1 MQRRGDL
8 FGDPA
13 GTVTTAVA
21 TPAIVLAT
29 VPYSETSKVVR
40 LATRDLGVQ
49 SAIAKGALRP
59 RSRFGAALQLLS
71 EGQAQLLVKEGRE
84 LHTLTAFD
92 VQHIRADLA
101 IDLDRFAAA
110 NALAEVMLRC
120 APPAPHPESFDVFR
134 HGLDALELAPPVALG
149 VLPIRVLW
157 ALVGSLGFAPALD
170 ACARDGAALAGA
182 KVGFS
187 FREGGAL
194 CPECA
199 PGRSATELTTTDLD
213 ELRQLATAGNDLP
226 DLDDRHVA
234 AHRRLVAR
242 WIREHLGEGTPL
254 PALDFWIERRWAR
267 T

>member
-1 MQRRGDL
+1 MS
-8 FGDPA
+8 A
-13 GTVTTAVA
+13 AIA
-21 TPAIVLAT
+21 TQAIVLAT
-29 VPYSETSKVVR
+29 VRFSETSKVVR

-71 EGQAQLLVKEGRE
+71 EGQAHVLMKEGRD

-92 VQHIRADLA
+92 VQHVRADLA
-101 IDLDRFAAA
+101 ADLDRYAAA

-120 APPAPHPESFDVFR
+120 APPAPHPESFDLFR
-134 HGLDALELAPPVALG
+134 NGLDALELAPPVVLG
-149 VLPIRVLW
+149 VLPIRILW
-157 ALVGSLGFAPALD
+157 GLVATLGFAPALD
-170 ACARDGAALAGA
+170 ACARDGAELTGP

-194 CPECA
+194 CGNCA
-199 PGRSATELTTTDLD
+199 PGRSATTLGVADLA
-213 ELRQLATAGNDLP
+213 ELRQLTAPGNELP
-226 DLDDRHVA
+226 DLDDRHAA

-254 PALDFWIERRWAR
+254 PALEFWLERRWTRA
-267 T
+267 

>member
-1 MQRRGDL
+1 MQRQRAAVGH
-8 FGDPA
+8 PA
-13 GTVTTAVA
+13 GAVSTAVS
-21 TPAIVLAT
+21 TEAIVLAA
-29 VPYSETSKVVR
+29 VRFSETSKVVR

-49 SAIAKGALRP
+49 SAMAKGALRP

-71 EGQAQLLVKEGRE
+71 GGQAHLLMKEGRD

-92 VQHIRADLA
+92 VQQVRADLA
-101 IDLDRFAAA
+101 ADLDRYAAA

-120 APPAPHPESFDVFR
+120 APPAPHPESFDLFR
-134 HGLDALELAPPVALG
+134 NALDALELAPAVALG

-157 ALVGSLGFAPALD
+157 GLVGALGFAPALD
-170 ACARDGAALAGA
+170 VCARDGAALVGP

-194 CPECA
+194 CPVCA
-199 PGRSATELTTTDLD
+199 PDRSVTALSATDLE
-213 ELRQLATAGNDLP
+213 ELRQLVAPVDELP
-226 DLDDRHVA
+226 DLDDRHAA

-254 PALDFWIERRWAR
+254 PALDFWLERRWTR
-267 T
+267 P